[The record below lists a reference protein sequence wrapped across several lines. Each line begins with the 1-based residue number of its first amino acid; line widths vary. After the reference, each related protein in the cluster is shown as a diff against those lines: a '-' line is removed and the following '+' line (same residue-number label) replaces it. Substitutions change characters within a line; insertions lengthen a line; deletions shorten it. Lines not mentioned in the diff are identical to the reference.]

1 MGNSGG
7 AGGGRDDA
15 DDTYDESL
23 DNAATVVAA
32 EEELATRY
40 QPSAW
45 RSLSI
50 TARVLFGLELHE
62 DHRAAIGAGR
72 PP

>member
-1 MGNSGG
+1 MVNSGG
-7 AGGGRDDA
+7 AGGGQDDA

-23 DNAATVVAA
+23 DNVAATAA
-32 EEELATRY
+32 EEELVMRY

-50 TARVLFGLELHE
+50 TARVLFRLALHE